1 MIYFAYESNFFNEVC
16 TGPFG
21 GYTKVHEIAFK
32 AKNVEVLTFD
42 RFESQFRADF
52 T

>member
-1 MIYFAYESNFFNEVC
+1 MNLTFLTKCVLDL
-16 TGPFG
+16 FG

-32 AKNVEVLTFD
+32 AKNVELSGEVLTFD
-42 RFESQFRADF
+42 KFESQFRADF

>member
-1 MIYFAYESNFFNEVC
+1 MNLTFLTKYVLDL
-16 TGPFG
+16 FG

-42 RFESQFRADF
+42 RFESQFRTDF